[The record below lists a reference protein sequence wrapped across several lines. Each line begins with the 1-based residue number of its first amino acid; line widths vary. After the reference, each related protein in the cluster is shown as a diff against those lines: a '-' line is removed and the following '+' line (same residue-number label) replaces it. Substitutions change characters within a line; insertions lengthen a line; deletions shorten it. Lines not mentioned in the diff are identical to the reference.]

1 MNQNSILFIV
11 DHKHRDLPSL
21 SMIGYFLEKKNF
33 EVFYC
38 GTSLEDEVF
47 MEANPKYIVIP
58 KLTYSVNN
66 QLQWKLEGR
75 KIIIIETEGNN
86 QDKKIKY
93 KATVYPDLYLFW
105 NEIVRNLY
113 LDELNKNGTKSV
125 ALGYYRSDFFSHP
138 YKEIFVSSK
147 IKKSIGIDN
156 NLPVISL
163 ATSTQDSHFSNE
175 RLKNKNKKRK
185 RSFDFSP
192 DYYTIVKNMRI
203 LRNITEKFLLKS
215 KIHLMEKLNFV
226 IKPHP
231 NESILYWYDLI
242 TKNNLKN

>member
-75 KIIIIETEGNN
+75 
-86 QDKKIKY
+86 
-93 KATVYPDLYLFW
+93 
-105 NEIVRNLY
+105 RN
-113 LDELNKNGTKSV
+113 
-125 ALGYYRSDFFSHP
+125 
-138 YKEIFVSSK
+138 
-147 IKKSIGIDN
+147 
-156 NLPVISL
+156 
-163 ATSTQDSHFSNE
+163 
-175 RLKNKNKKRK
+175 
-185 RSFDFSP
+185 
-192 DYYTIVKNMRI
+192 
-203 LRNITEKFLLKS
+203 
-215 KIHLMEKLNFV
+215 
-226 IKPHP
+226 
-231 NESILYWYDLI
+231 
-242 TKNNLKN
+242 